1 MMDWESDF
9 PGRKAMDKKASA
21 CPTCGSENVLRRRSW
36 SSVIIVGIVFLI
48 AFFLTG
54 VQDEGVSAG
63 STALLILLV
72 VPLIVLTALAYS
84 SRNRCLACKAEW
96 K

>member
-1 MMDWESDF
+1 M
-9 PGRKAMDKKASA
+9 AKKASA
-21 CPTCGSENVLRRRSW
+21 CPQCGSENILKRRSW
-36 SSVIIVGIVFLI
+36 SSVVIVGIVFLI
-48 AFFLTG
+48 AFYLTG
-54 VQDEGVSAG
+54 VRDDWSSTG

-72 VPLIVLTALAYS
+72 VPLIILTVLAIS